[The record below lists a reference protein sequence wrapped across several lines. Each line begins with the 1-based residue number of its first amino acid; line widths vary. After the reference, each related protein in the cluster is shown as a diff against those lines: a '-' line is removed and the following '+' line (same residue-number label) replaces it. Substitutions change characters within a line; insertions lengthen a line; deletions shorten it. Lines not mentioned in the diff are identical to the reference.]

1 MENLHV
7 PKETGT
13 VVTVDATTISEELLG
28 RNMPN
33 TAMLGAFTAATG
45 LVDMERLLQDIAQ
58 TFGTINR
65 TAAEKAAASIQIHR
79 L

>member
-1 MENLHV
+1 
-7 PKETGT
+7 
-13 VVTVDATTISEELLG
+13 
-28 RNMPN
+28 MPN

-58 TFGTINR
+58 TFGTINC